1 MSTRIIAGM
10 ELKCPDD
17 QDRKNAVCRAY
28 KVPQN
33 PQDYF
38 TSFLANSEC
47 QEAATAEL
55 GARQTCQCVRLEI
68 GQNSECDEL
77 KFAIS

>member
-1 MSTRIIAGM
+1 M
-10 ELKCPDD
+10 ELKYPDD

-55 GARQTCQCVRLEI
+55 GARQTCQWC
-68 GQNSECDEL
+68 
-77 KFAIS
+77 

>member
-1 MSTRIIAGM
+1 M
-10 ELKCPDD
+10 ELKYPDD

-55 GARQTCQCVRLEI
+55 GARQTCQLCEI
-68 GQNSECDEL
+68 GDWAEQCDKL
-77 KFAIS
+77 KSAIASSV